1 MNILFEHF
9 PETVKVAGR
18 NYRIVTDF
26 REWIK
31 LSELLRYTERFTV
44 QIRDMILEW
53 YVDPPPPDASKAIY
67 ALTEFLTADE
77 IHLEGFQEDPEADL
91 EDGASIRAKGRHSK
105 EEVYSFREDAVWIYS
120 AFQSVY
126 GIDIESVPYMHWWKF
141 LVLFE
146 GLPANTEIKERIY
159 YRSID
164 LNEVEDKEERKR
176 IKKIK
181 KKIALSKPHR
191 VMNDYQIGDMFA

>member
-1 MNILFEHF
+1 MNILFAPF
-9 PETVKVAGR
+9 PETVSVSGR
-18 NYRIVTDF
+18 DYRIVTDF

-31 LSELLRYTERFTV
+31 LSELLQYTERFTV
-44 QIRDMILEW
+44 QVRDMILEW
-53 YVDPPPPDASKAIY
+53 YIDPPPPDERESIY
-67 ALTEFLTADE
+67 ALTEFLAADA
-77 IHLEGFQEDPEADL
+77 IHLESFREGSEEEPV
-91 EDGASIRAKGRHSK
+91 DGAYTRRKRSLEG
-105 EEVYSFREDAVWIYS
+105 VYSFREDAICIYS
-120 AFQSVY
+120 AFRSVY

-181 KKIALSKPHR
+181 KQIALRKPNR
-191 VMNDYQIGDMFA
+191 VMDDYQIGDMFA

>member
-1 MNILFEHF
+1 MNILFEPF
-9 PETVKVAGR
+9 PETIKVAGR

-31 LSELLRYTERFTV
+31 LSELLRCTERFTI

-53 YVDPPPPDASKAIY
+53 YVDPPPSDTGEAIY

-77 IHLEGFQEDPEADL
+77 IHLEGFQEDPEENL
-91 EDGASIRAKGRHSK
+91 EDDANVRAKREHSK
-105 EEVYSFREDAVWIYS
+105 EEVYSFREDAICIYS
-120 AFQSVY
+120 AFRSVY

-164 LNEVEDKEERKR
+164 LNKVEDKEERKR

-181 KKIALSKPHR
+181 KKIALKKPHR